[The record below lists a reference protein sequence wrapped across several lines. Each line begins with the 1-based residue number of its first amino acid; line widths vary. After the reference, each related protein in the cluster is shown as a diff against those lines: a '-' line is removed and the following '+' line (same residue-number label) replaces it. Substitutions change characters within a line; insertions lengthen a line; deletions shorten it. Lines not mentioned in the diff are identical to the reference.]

1 MNWLIT
7 KTRKNAPDTVPDAQC
22 RGRSRFPAIY
32 FSLGQGTVHKVTLH
46 VLRSRENLMCSVEMF
61 TGQHT
66 PYTFPIITEQCNV
79 YSLIGKLLHG
89 FHNRLIQKGGFLPY
103 SCVTSREAGLMTMM
117 DLLILWAYLTVFP
130 VPLGHPFHTARI

>member
-22 RGRSRFPAIY
+22 RGRSRFQRFN
-32 FSLGQGTVHKVTLH
+32 FSRQWTVHKVTLS
-46 VLRSRENLMCSVEMF
+46 VLRFRENSMCSMEMF

-79 YSLIGKLLHG
+79 YSLSGNTSRFSQL
-89 FHNRLIQKGGFLPY
+89 LIQEWDFFALFPRDIKGNRIDNDDRFAL
-103 SCVTSREAGLMTMM
+103 
-117 DLLILWAYLTVFP
+117 LWAYLTVFP